1 MRSRIE
7 SYIPI
12 ALEAVRTTSIS
23 DNHDNVPT
31 QFNGYIASFGASIR
45 QAGLVA
51 TVLFYENSSGSEQ
64 DRSKVIKAI
73 EYILGR
79 ELVRDGR
86 AVVARDDVDDA
97 AVALKL
103 AVRTFTLKKDLK

>member
-7 SYIPI
+7 SYIPR
-12 ALEAVRTTSIS
+12 ALEAVRETEIA
-23 DNHDNVPT
+23 DRDGIVPS
-31 QFNGYIASFGASIR
+31 QYNGYIASFGASIR

-73 EYILGR
+73 EYILDKK
-79 ELVRDGR
+79 LVRDGK
-86 AVVARDDVDDA
+86 AVVSRDEVDDA

-103 AVRTFTLKKDLK
+103 AVRTFKMQKD